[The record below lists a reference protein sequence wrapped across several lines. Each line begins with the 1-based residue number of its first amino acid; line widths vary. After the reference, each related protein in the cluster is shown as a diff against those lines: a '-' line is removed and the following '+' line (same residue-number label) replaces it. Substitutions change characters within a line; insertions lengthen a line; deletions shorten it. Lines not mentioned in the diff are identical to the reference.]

1 MSSVASGSFVSG
13 SKKSGRKRTT
23 TALAVVGALAVSLL
37 VGSPAVADSTS
48 FDIAVGTAPHDIA
61 VAGNGDVY
69 VATDSG
75 VSVIDADTRKATTV
89 DVGGIAQGV
98 ATQGSSRAYVS
109 VAGKAGADGSVAI
122 VDGTTVV
129 GTVKTGPDPRIVAV
143 NQVTQKIYVA
153 FSNGITV
160 IDPWTGH
167 STVTIPYY
175 TSTPRSVVIDSS
187 RNKIFVTTDGVLTVI
202 DGQTNEKTVY
212 VFGGGN
218 AVGHA
223 VNTRTNEVYR
233 TIAGTYID
241 SPQSQLGLVDDSNY
255 ANSLYQAN
263 ETFGRVAVDSWT
275 GTVYVESLSATGNS
289 SMMLVNPAL
298 RSRIAQVSLPSQP
311 TSLAVDSTR
320 HRTYA
325 TLSRGGV
332 SVIDSSN
339 TSSVVRT
346 GAQPVAVAVYEYTG
360 TAYVANK
367 GGASVTVI
375 QPVNPQ
381 PVKNDFNGDRN
392 ADVLA
397 RDGSG
402 ALWLYPGDGAAGWLD
417 RRQVGQ
423 GWNIMTA
430 LLAPGDFNGDGKSDI
445 LARDNTGVLWL
456 YGGNGAAGWLPRVQ
470 AGQGWNGMTA
480 ITGVGDFSGDGHP
493 DVAARDSSGVLWLYP
508 GNGKGGWLTRVQIGS
523 GWSGMTDILG
533 VGDFNTD
540 GASDV
545 AARDASGRLWLYPGN
560 GAGGWLPQVQYGQGW
575 NGMTAVFG
583 PGDFSGDRKPD
594 VMARDSSGALWLF
607 SGSGGAKWPIGSVIG
622 QGWNGMT
629 AIL

>member
-1 MSSVASGSFVSG
+1 MNSVASGSSASG
-13 SKKSGRKRTT
+13 TATLRLKRTT
-23 TALAVVGALAVSLL
+23 TALAVVGALAISLL

-109 VAGKAGADGSVAI
+109 VAGKAGANGSVVI
-122 VDGTTVV
+122 VDGATVV
-129 GTVKTGPDPRIVAV
+129 GRVKTGPDPRAVAV
-143 NQVTQKIYVA
+143 NEVTWKVYVA
-153 FSNGITV
+153 YSNGITV
-160 IDPWTGH
+160 IDPWAGH
-167 STVTIPYY
+167 SAVDIPYY
-175 TSTPRSVVIDSS
+175 NSTPRRMVIDAS
-187 RNKIFVTTDGVLTVI
+187 RNKVFVPIGGVLTVI
-202 DGQTNEKTVY
+202 DGQTNDKTVY
-212 VFGGGN
+212 VFGAGN
-218 AVGHA
+218 AVDHA

-233 TIAGTYID
+233 TLAGSFID
-241 SPQSQLGLVDDSNY
+241 SPQSQVGLVDESNH
-255 ANSLYQAN
+255 ASNLYQAN
-263 ETFGRVAVDSWT
+263 ETFGKVAVDSWT
-275 GTVYVESLSATGNS
+275 GTVYVESLGATGNS
-289 SMMLVNPAL
+289 SVVLVNPPT
-298 RSRIAQVSLPSQP
+298 RSKIAQISLPSQP

-339 TSSVVRT
+339 TSVVVRT
-346 GAQPVAVAVYEYTG
+346 GAQPVAVAVHEYTG
-360 TAYVANK
+360 TTYVANS
-367 GGASVTVI
+367 GSASVTVI
-375 QPVNPQ
+375 QPADPQ

-402 ALWLYPGDGAAGWLD
+402 VLWLYPGDGAAGWLD

-480 ITGVGDFSGDGHP
+480 ITGVGDFSGDGYP

>member
-1 MSSVASGSFVSG
+1 MNSVASGTAVSAVG
-13 SKKSGRKRTT
+13 KSRLKRTT
-23 TALAVVGALAVSLL
+23 AALAVVVSLAVSLMA
-37 VGSPAVADSTS
+37 GSPAVADSTS

-61 VAGNGDVY
+61 VADTGDVY

-75 VSVIDADTRKATTV
+75 VSVIDADTRKVTTV

-98 ATQGSSRAYVS
+98 ATRGSTAYVS
-109 VAGKAGADGSVAI
+109 VAGKAGADGSVVI
-122 VDGTTVV
+122 MNDGAVA
-129 GTVKTGPDPRIVAV
+129 GRVKTGPNPRIVAV
-143 NQVTQKIYVA
+143 NQVTWKVYVA
-153 FSNGITV
+153 YSNGISV
-160 IDPWTGH
+160 IDPWAGH
-167 STVTIPYY
+167 SVVDIPYY
-175 TSTPRSVVIDSS
+175 TSTPRSVVVDSS
-187 RNKIFVTTDGVLTVI
+187 RNKVFVTTGGVLTVI
-202 DGQTNEKTVY
+202 DGQTNSKDVY
-212 VFGGGN
+212 VFGAGD

-233 TIAGTYID
+233 TVAGTYID
-241 SPQSQLGLVDDSNY
+241 SPQSQLGLVDDSNH
-255 ANSLYQAN
+255 ASNLYQAN
-263 ETFGRVAVDSWT
+263 ETFGKVAVDSWT
-275 GTVYVESLSATGNS
+275 GTVYVESLGATGNS
-289 SMMLVNPAL
+289 SMVLVNPAT
-298 RSRIAQVSLPSQP
+298 RSKIAQISIPSQP

-346 GAQPVAVAVYEYTG
+346 GTQPVAVAIHEYTG
-360 TAYVANK
+360 TAYVANQ
-367 GGASVTVI
+367 GSASVTVLR
-375 QPVNPQ
+375 PADPQ

-397 RDGSG
+397 RDGAG
-402 ALWLYPGDGAAGWLD
+402 VLWLYPGDGAAGWLE

-430 LLAPGDFNGDGKSDI
+430 LLAPGDFNGDGKADI

-480 ITGVGDFSGDGHP
+480 ITGVGDFNGDGNA
-493 DVAARDSSGVLWLYP
+493 DVAARDGSGVLWLYP
-508 GNGKGGWLTRVQIGS
+508 GNGKGGWLARVQIGS
-523 GWSGMTDILG
+523 GWSGMTDVIG

-545 AARDASGRLWLYPGN
+545 AARDSSGRLWLYPGN
-560 GAGGWLPQVQYGQGW
+560 GAGGWLPQTQIGQGW
-575 NGMTAVFG
+575 NVMSAVFG
-583 PGDFSGDRKPD
+583 PGDFSGDRKAD
-594 VMARDSSGALWLF
+594 IMARDANGAMWLF